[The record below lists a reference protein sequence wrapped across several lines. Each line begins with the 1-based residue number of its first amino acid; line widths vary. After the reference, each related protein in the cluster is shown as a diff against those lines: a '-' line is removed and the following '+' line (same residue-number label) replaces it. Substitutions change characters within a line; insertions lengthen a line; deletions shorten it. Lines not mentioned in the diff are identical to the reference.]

1 MQQGGEVG
9 ARYASALARDG
20 LGSAM
25 SWEPCISIGVAIVSL
40 LVLAALAIDVRRYLD
55 DEGDR

>member
-1 MQQGGEVG
+1 
-9 ARYASALARDG
+9 
-20 LGSAM
+20 M